1 MFFFL
6 SKLAY
11 FFIAPLNWI
20 IALLIW
26 RFLSKSRVIKKR
38 LSVVIIAFILF
49 FGNEVIY
56 TRLVTAWQAKPVPIQ
71 KLDNYEAG
79 ILLGGLSSFDKNGNG
94 FLNASTD
101 RLVEIF
107 ILYKGQ
113 KIKKIIISGGSVYKD
128 RPKEANFLYKQLLL
142 LGIPASDLIIENRSR
157 TTFENALYTKKIVDS
172 LKIKP
177 PFVLVTS
184 AMHIPRAERVF
195 TKAGL
200 PVVAY
205 PSDYHVLDKRFDF
218 DDYLIPNLNTIL
230 DWTGFL
236 KEVVGILGYKL
247 FGKV

>member
-11 FFIAPLNWI
+11 FFIAPSNWI
-20 IALLIW
+20 IALFIW
-26 RFLSKSRVIKKR
+26 RFFTKSRTIKKA
-38 LSVVIIAFILF
+38 LSVAVIALILF

-56 TRLVTAWQAKPVPIQ
+56 TRSVTAWQAKPVEIQ
-71 KLDNYEAG
+71 KLGNYDAG
-79 ILLGGLSSFDKNGNG
+79 ILLGGLTSFDKNGNG

-101 RLVEIF
+101 RLVEIS
-107 ILYKGQ
+107 ILYKAQ

-128 RPKEANFLYKQLLL
+128 RPKEANFLYKELLS
-142 LGIPASDLIIENRSR
+142 LGIPASDLIMENKSR
-157 TTFENALYTKKIVDS
+157 TTFENALYTKKIVDT
-172 LKIKP
+172 LKVKP

-200 PVVAY
+200 AVIPY
-205 PSDYHVLDKRFDF
+205 PSDYRVLDKKFDF
-218 DDYLIPNLNTIL
+218 DDYIIPNLNTIN

-236 KEVVGILGYKL
+236 KEVFGILGYKL
-247 FGKV
+247 FGKI